1 MGKAGASGAVRKHS
15 EVSHGSSPDQ
25 GHFPEQ
31 MRDRWE
37 RVFHPCSLDVRIDF
51 AINCCGL

>member
-31 MRDRWE
+31 M
-37 RVFHPCSLDVRIDF
+37 LDGGSTCFTRALWVY
-51 AINCCGL
+51 G